1 MLNIL
6 LNISPIRW
14 VWRKWNGPK
23 QLQDKKTQTL
33 MMLPT
38 DYVMVQDKSFRKYV
52 EQYAKDQDVFFKE

>member
-1 MLNIL
+1 MLNLL